1 MHFASNSLRQL
12 REDVQHADE
21 SGLCV
26 WQDLQDQLEDLTEQS
41 NEIQEIMGRSYGMPE
56 IDDDELDAELE
67 ALGDEIALDD
77 DTSYLDEASKAPN
90 APTAIPG
97 ADSVTN
103 KVIFFINFIVFMLI
117 CGIMGHEKCHF
128 IVVFG
133 RFL

>member
-1 MHFASNSLRQL
+1 M
-12 REDVQHADE
+12 
-21 SGLCV
+21 CV
-26 WQDLQDQLEDLTEQS
+26 CVCQDLQDQLEDLTEQS

-90 APTAIPG
+90 APTSIPG

-103 KVIFFINFIVFMLI
+103 KVITAIGFVLLI
-117 CGIMGHEKCHF
+117 F
-128 IVVFG
+128 T
-133 RFL
+133 FLLILIIIYSYKNWSANRSD